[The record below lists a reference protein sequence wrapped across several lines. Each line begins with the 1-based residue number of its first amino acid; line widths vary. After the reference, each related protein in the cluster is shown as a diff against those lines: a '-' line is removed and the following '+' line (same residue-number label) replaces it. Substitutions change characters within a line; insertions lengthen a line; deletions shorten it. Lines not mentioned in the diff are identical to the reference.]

1 MKKRGKWLA
10 LALVAALA
18 VTTVGCGSGKKESK
32 GEKGASE
39 EIKDL
44 VTYEVPQ
51 REMENVFIL
60 NTEMAADLNVLCNTN
75 EGFLETNPKGQLVAG
90 IAKEWG
96 TEDNGLTWT
105 FKMRDD
111 VKWVDQQGNEKADM
125 VADDFVTALEWILN
139 AHKNDAGNNT
149 SMPIS
154 MIKGAKEYREYTKS
168 LSADEALKLDKS
180 KFLEM
185 VGIETPDDYTVV
197 YHCIA
202 ETPYFDTVA
211 VSACLYPIS
220 QGFID
225 EVGVENVKSVG
236 IDKLWYNGPYIL
248 TEFIQGNTKTLTKN
262 ESYWDKDCKLFDT
275 VTIKLIED
283 LTVGY
288 SLYDTGEIDT
298 IDLAEANLRAI
309 YEDENNQYHDY
320 LTEKLPKIFSYQ
332 MKFNYAKKNEDGS
345 DDTNWNT
352 AIANEAFRQS
362 IYYGLDLTKTYE
374 RANMINPLS
383 CENTAYTMKGLVYFS
398 DGTEYVDRVEELIEL
413 PESNGKTMRRLDK
426 EKAEELKKQAIE
438 ELSAK
443 GVKFPVEMDYYI
455 PAGSQL
461 ALDSATVLQENFAE
475 FLGDDYIKLN
485 IGTYVSSLTQEVID
499 PSLQSVVMNGW
510 GADYG
515 DVQNFLGQETYGEET
530 AYYSMNYT
538 NINDATDPELIA
550 TWKEFTDL
558 VNKANAI
565 TGDLDERYE
574 AYAQAEAYMLKH
586 AMTIPYNLDISWQL
600 SKINDYS
607 VSHAIYGMQNAK
619 YKDWE
624 TSVDAYTT
632 EDYEK
637 FAEEFNK

>member
-1 MKKRGKWLA
+1 
-10 LALVAALA
+10 
-18 VTTVGCGSGKKESK
+18 
-32 GEKGASE
+32 
-39 EIKDL
+39 
-44 VTYEVPQ
+44 
-51 REMENVFIL
+51 
-60 NTEMAADLNVLCNTN
+60 
-75 EGFLETNPKGQLVAG
+75 
-90 IAKEWG
+90 
-96 TEDNGLTWT
+96 
-105 FKMRDD
+105 
-111 VKWVDQQGNEKADM
+111 
-125 VADDFVTALEWILN
+125 
-139 AHKNDAGNNT
+139 
-149 SMPIS
+149 
-154 MIKGAKEYREYTKS
+154 
-168 LSADEALKLDKS
+168 
-180 KFLEM
+180 
-185 VGIETPDDYTVV
+185 
-197 YHCIA
+197 
-202 ETPYFDTVA
+202 
-211 VSACLYPIS
+211 
-220 QGFID
+220 
-225 EVGVENVKSVG
+225 
-236 IDKLWYNGPYIL
+236 
-248 TEFIQGNTKTLTKN
+248 
-262 ESYWDKDCKLFDT
+262 
-275 VTIKLIED
+275 
-283 LTVGY
+283 
-288 SLYDTGEIDT
+288 
-298 IDLAEANLRAI
+298 
-309 YEDENNQYHDY
+309 
-320 LTEKLPKIFSYQ
+320 

-352 AIANEAFRQS
+352 AVANEAFRQS

-413 PESNGKTMRRLDK
+413 PESNGKTMRRLNK
-426 EKAEELKKQAIE
+426 EKAEELKKQAME

-443 GVKFPVEMDYYI
+443 GVKFPIEMDYYI

-461 ALDSATVLQENFAE
+461 SLDSATVLQENFADC
-475 FLGDDYIKLN
+475 FGDDYIKLN

-499 PSLQSVVMNGW
+499 PSLHSVVMNGW

-586 AMTIPYNLDISWQL
+586 AMTIPYNLEISWQL

>member
-1 MKKRGKWLA
+1 
-10 LALVAALA
+10 
-18 VTTVGCGSGKKESK
+18 
-32 GEKGASE
+32 
-39 EIKDL
+39 
-44 VTYEVPQ
+44 
-51 REMENVFIL
+51 
-60 NTEMAADLNVLCNTN
+60 
-75 EGFLETNPKGQLVAG
+75 
-90 IAKEWG
+90 
-96 TEDNGLTWT
+96 
-105 FKMRDD
+105 
-111 VKWVDQQGNEKADM
+111 
-125 VADDFVTALEWILN
+125 
-139 AHKNDAGNNT
+139 
-149 SMPIS
+149 
-154 MIKGAKEYREYTKS
+154 
-168 LSADEALKLDKS
+168 
-180 KFLEM
+180 
-185 VGIETPDDYTVV
+185 
-197 YHCIA
+197 
-202 ETPYFDTVA
+202 
-211 VSACLYPIS
+211 
-220 QGFID
+220 
-225 EVGVENVKSVG
+225 
-236 IDKLWYNGPYIL
+236 
-248 TEFIQGNTKTLTKN
+248 
-262 ESYWDKDCKLFDT
+262 
-275 VTIKLIED
+275 
-283 LTVGY
+283 
-288 SLYDTGEIDT
+288 
-298 IDLAEANLRAI
+298 
-309 YEDENNQYHDY
+309 
-320 LTEKLPKIFSYQ
+320 
-332 MKFNYAKKNEDGS
+332 
-345 DDTNWNT
+345 
-352 AIANEAFRQS
+352 
-362 IYYGLDLTKTYE
+362 
-374 RANMINPLS
+374 MINPLS
-383 CENTAYTMKGLVYFS
+383 HENTAYTMKGLVYFS

-461 ALDSATVLQENFAE
+461 ALDGATVLQENFADC
-475 FLGDDYIKLN
+475 FGDDYIKLN

-499 PSLQSVVMNGW
+499 PSLHSVVMNGW